1 MQITSFRKR
10 KLGELQTRLGT
21 KFKNLNLLNQA
32 LTHSSYIRS
41 KGEKSLLD
49 YERLEFLG
57 DAVLELLTA
66 EYLFREYPQLSEGGL
81 SKLRSRLV
89 SKESL
94 SDYAREIEVGKYL
107 LIAKDQEGI
116 QSQDTLLAD
125 AYEAIIGAVYLDD
138 GLQVSQQLILSFLL
152 SQKGKMQE
160 INDFK
165 SYLQEYVQSKHKS
178 LPRYKV
184 IQEDGP
190 DHQKKF
196 KVEVQIKGKVMGK
209 GWGLTKKKAEMM
221 AARSAWKKIRTA
233 EGRRQKKG

>member
-1 MQITSFRKR
+1 M
-10 KLGELQTRLGT
+10 
-21 KFKNLNLLNQA
+21 
-32 LTHSSYIRS
+32 
-41 KGEKSLLD
+41 
-49 YERLEFLG
+49 
-57 DAVLELLTA
+57 
-66 EYLFREYPQLSEGGL
+66 
-81 SKLRSRLV
+81 
-89 SKESL
+89 
-94 SDYAREIEVGKYL
+94 
-107 LIAKDQEGI
+107 IAKDQEGI

-138 GLQVSQQLILSFLL
+138 GLQVSRQLILSFLL

-178 LPRYKV
+178 LPRYKM
-184 IQEDGP
+184 IQETGP

-209 GWGLTKKKAEMM
+209 GWGVTKQKAEIM
-221 AARSAWKKIRTA
+221 AARFAWKRIKTA

>member
-41 KGEKSLLD
+41 KGKKSLFD

-94 SDYAREIEVGKYL
+94 SNYARKIEVGKYL

-125 AYEAIIGAVYLDD
+125 TYEAIIGAVYLDD
-138 GLQVSQQLILSFLL
+138 GLQVSRQLILSFLL

-178 LPRYKV
+178 LPRYKM
-184 IQEDGP
+184 IQETGP

-196 KVEVQIKGKVMGK
+196 KVEVQIKG
-209 GWGLTKKKAEMM
+209 
-221 AARSAWKKIRTA
+221 
-233 EGRRQKKG
+233 